1 MAPRTRVTNPPNH
14 SRGATPFPVVALLP
28 VSDTPLVVAGI
39 GLAFYPGS
47 QSGPVGGG
55 VAPCLIGGG
64 LAVRAEDDV

>member
-1 MAPRTRVTNPPNH
+1 
-14 SRGATPFPVVALLP
+14 